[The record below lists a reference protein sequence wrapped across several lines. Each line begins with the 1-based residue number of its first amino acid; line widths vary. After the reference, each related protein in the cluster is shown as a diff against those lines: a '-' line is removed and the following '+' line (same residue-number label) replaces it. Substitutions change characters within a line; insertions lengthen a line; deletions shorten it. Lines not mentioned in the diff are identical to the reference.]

1 MISREN
7 LDSGRSRQKQRT
19 RVAILEAA
27 ARLLER
33 GERPRL
39 AAAAEEARVSRATV
53 YRYFR
58 SEDALVTEATLAH
71 KFLPTEEILD
81 RPAGSGTDA
90 PDLAA
95 QAHHYLYGYAV
106 DHETE
111 FRAFLR
117 ATLDL
122 WLNSAGEMAESPRA
136 GRRIK
141 LFETAL
147 EGVRDEMRPETYR
160 RLCLV
165 LPVLSGIEA
174 VVVTRDVCGRDTAEG
189 LEAIEWAIRTLVAA
203 ALREES

>member
-39 AAAAEEARVSRATV
+39 AAAAEEAQISRATV

-71 KFLPTEEILD
+71 KFLPFEEILA
-81 RPAGSGTDA
+81 RPAGEATEA

-95 QAHHYLYGYAV
+95 QAHRYLYGYAR
-106 DHETE
+106 DHESE

-122 WLNSAGEMAESPRA
+122 WLDSGGEMAESPRA

-147 EGVRDEMRPETYR
+147 EGVRDQIRPETYD

-165 LPVLSGIEA
+165 LPVLSGVEA
-174 VVVTRDVCGRDTAEG
+174 LVVTRDICGRDANDG
-189 LEAIEWAIRTLVAA
+189 LEAIEWAVRTLVDA
-203 ALREES
+203 ALKEGA